1 MMDAIKTCCYFCC
14 CCCLCDQKDS
24 EASPSH
30 QQNIPTNQSST
41 NTGVATPVTSQ
52 SPMIRTEEEEEI
64 EIKASLP
71 EPVSPVSQSKPIAE
85 ESSLGTK
92 ASVSAP
98 QTAVAGSTI
107 VVKYTGPL
115 RSNDFIGISKANAD
129 GYLQYAYVTK
139 NRDLAVMLLLPPEPG
154 LYDVKY
160 MQEEHSDRV
169 LATTTIELTEPEAQ
183 IILKSKTAEAGST
196 IELDWIG
203 PNNDGDFLGVSRHNK
218 EGYLQHYTY
227 LYGKHPV
234 QLTLPPEPGLYDIKY
249 MMERH
254 DNKVLATA
262 TIQLTEPAAQIILK
276 SKTAEA
282 GSTIELDW
290 IGPNNDGDFLGVSR
304 HNKEGYLQHYTYLY
318 GKHPVQLTLP
328 PEPGLYDIKYMMERH
343 DNKVLAT
350 ATIQLTTAFASLDAP
365 LTAMAGTTLSVHW
378 KGPGNH
384 GDYIGISLAAQDG
397 YLQYTYVFDNNPVNL
412 LLPVDAG
419 KYELKYMMEAHSDK
433 VLARRPITLEAVK
446 ATIEAPSSAV
456 AGSVIDIQWTGP
468 DNDSDY
474 LAISKAGESGY
485 IQYFYLHHTK
495 PLQITL
501 PNEPGSYDIKYT
513 MEQHGDKVLAKH
525 CIEIIPN

>member
-262 TIQLTEPAAQIILK
+262 TIQLTA
-276 SKTAEA
+276 
-282 GSTIELDW
+282 
-290 IGPNNDGDFLGVSR
+290 
-304 HNKEGYLQHYTYLY
+304 
-318 GKHPVQLTLP
+318 
-328 PEPGLYDIKYMMERH
+328 
-343 DNKVLAT
+343 
-350 ATIQLTTAFASLDAP
+350 AFASLDAP

-433 VLARRPITLEAVK
+433 VLARRPITLEAAK